1 MITIPCPYCGPRNAS
16 EFRYIGEQGSRPDPN
31 QTTPA
36 AWRSY
41 LYMQFNEAGRAAETW
56 WHGSGCRRYLVV
68 ERHMVTNE
76 VSTVKPSAVHPR
88 RSPRHE
94 AEKTEGVTVERD
106 PA

>member
-1 MITIPCPYCGPRNAS
+1 MILIPCPYCGPRNAS

-41 LYMQFNEAGRAAETW
+41 LYMQSNEAGWVAETW

-68 ERHMVTNE
+68 ERDTVTNE
-76 VSTVKPSAVHPR
+76 LRTIQPPAVHPPR
-88 RSPRHE
+88 RLRHE
-94 AEKTEGVTVERD
+94 AKRSEGLAVERG